1 MVPTPEMD
9 DTFMTRSALAATL
22 ALTLVSPFALIGQ
35 TSPAKAADPTFADA
49 TGRWSGKGWVKRK
62 GDGDKE
68 IVRCRITSSF
78 EAPRLS
84 IDGKCAASG
93 TNFPVK
99 GYIIDADGR
108 FTGRW
113 YNPVGNDT
121 APIRGKARGKT
132 VALAFTFPPRENRK
146 AVSGQLVWTKGSDE
160 LLLTSSDGAGELS
173 RIVFRR

>member
-9 DTFMTRSALAATL
+9 DTFMIRPALAATL
-22 ALTLVSPFALIGQ
+22 ALTLLSPLVVIGHAG
-35 TSPAKAADPTFADA
+35 PAEAADPAFASA
-49 TGRWSGKGWVKRK
+49 AGRWSGKGWVKQK
-62 GDGDKE
+62 GDADKE

-78 EAPRLS
+78 EPPRLS

-99 GYIIDADGR
+99 GYIDDAGGR

-121 APIRGKARGKT
+121 APIRGKARGQT
-132 VALAFTFPPRENRK
+132 VALNFTFPPRENRK
-146 AVSGQLVWTKGSDE
+146 AVSGQLVWKKGSDE

-173 RIVFRR
+173 RIVFKR